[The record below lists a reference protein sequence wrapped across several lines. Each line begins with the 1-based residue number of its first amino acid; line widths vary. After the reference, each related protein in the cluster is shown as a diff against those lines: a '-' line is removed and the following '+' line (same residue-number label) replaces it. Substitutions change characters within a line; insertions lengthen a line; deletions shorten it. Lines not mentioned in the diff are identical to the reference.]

1 MIITR
6 APKHERMPLMDL
18 QFSDER
24 SDYPLFEG
32 QPDMHEASEATV
44 DAAPL
49 TGISGSG
56 DTAPSSR
63 QGGLARAPWR
73 AVTHAVVSQ
82 EYIGVLVA
90 TMVLVLV
97 IGAVRPDFL
106 NISNLLDI
114 LSQATTVALLACG
127 MAFLLSMRELDLSV
141 GAIYGL
147 TALCA
152 AILMHDGVPSWLGV
166 IVGILLGTALGL
178 TNGLLIQ
185 FFRLPSIVATLATMS
200 IFRGLIFG
208 LSKGLQVIALPLNDP
223 FAEVMGAQ
231 PLGIPMDVWV
241 MVAVMAILVLVLH
254 MTPFGYRVRSIGSN
268 PDAAVF
274 SGLPVKRVRLLAF
287 ALMGTLGGLVGML
300 TLGYLGSSDP
310 NLGVGYELLAIAA
323 AVIGGTPLRGGK
335 ATIVGAALGAILLS
349 VVSAGL
355 IYFNIEINWTAF
367 YTGIVILLAVALDGL
382 LRSGRFRRKPRL

>member
-1 MIITR
+1 
-6 APKHERMPLMDL
+6 MDL
-18 QFSDER
+18 RFTNQR
-24 SDYPLFEG
+24 ANQLP
-32 QPDMHEASEATV
+32 PDDGAEAQR
-44 DAAPL
+44 AAL
-49 TGISGSG
+49 AASGSAIAAS
-56 DTAPSSR
+56 APEEGASQEPSNR
-63 QGGLARAPWR
+63 KNMALVPWR
-73 AVTHAVVSQ
+73 GVVHAVISKD
-82 EYIGVLVA
+82 YIGVLVA
-90 TMVLVLV
+90 TVVLVLV

-106 NISNLLDI
+106 DIANLLDI
-114 LSQATTVALLACG
+114 LSQATTVALLAGG

-178 TNGLLIQ
+178 VNGLLIQ
-185 FFRLPSIVATLATMS
+185 LFRLPSIVATLATMS

-208 LSKGLQVIALPLNDP
+208 LSKGLQVIALPLTDP
-223 FAEVMGAQ
+223 FAEIMGMR
-231 PLGIPMDVWV
+231 PLDIPMDVWV
-241 MVAVMAILVLVLH
+241 MAVVVVILVLVLY

-268 PDAAVF
+268 PEAAVF

-287 ALMGTLGGLVGML
+287 ALMGALGGVVGML

-335 ATIVGAALGAILLS
+335 ATIIGAVLGSLLLS

-367 YTGIVILLAVALDGL
+367 YTGIVILLAVSLDSL

>member
-1 MIITR
+1 
-6 APKHERMPLMDL
+6 MDL
-18 QFSDER
+18 KFFDQYSDQP
-24 SDYPLFEG
+24 SSEG
-32 QPDMHEASEATV
+32 NADMQEVSEASV
-44 DAAPL
+44 DAALL
-49 TGISGSG
+49 TGISGPGGAAHSG
-56 DTAPSSR
+56 SKGKSA
-63 QGGLARAPWR
+63 GVPWR
-73 AVTHAVVSQ
+73 TIGHAVISQ
-82 EYIGVLVA
+82 DYVGVLVA
-90 TMVLVLV
+90 IVVLVVV

-106 NISNLLDI
+106 DARNLLDI

-147 TALCA
+147 TALCG

-166 IVGILLGTALGL
+166 IAGIVLGTALGL

-200 IFRGLIFG
+200 IYRGLIFG
-208 LSKGLQVIALPLNDP
+208 LSKGLQVIALPLTDP
-223 FAEVMGAQ
+223 FAEVMGAR
-231 PLGIPMDVWV
+231 PLDIPMDVWV
-241 MVAVMAILVLVLH
+241 MVAVMAMLILVLH
-254 MTPFGYRVRSIGSN
+254 MTPFGYRVRAIGSN
-268 PDAAVF
+268 PEAAVF

-287 ALMGTLGGLVGML
+287 ALMGALGGVVGML

-310 NLGVGYELLAIAA
+310 NLGGGYELLAIAA

-367 YTGIVILLAVALDGL
+367 YTGIVILLAVSLDSL
-382 LRSGRFRRKPRL
+382 LRSGRFRFRRTPRL